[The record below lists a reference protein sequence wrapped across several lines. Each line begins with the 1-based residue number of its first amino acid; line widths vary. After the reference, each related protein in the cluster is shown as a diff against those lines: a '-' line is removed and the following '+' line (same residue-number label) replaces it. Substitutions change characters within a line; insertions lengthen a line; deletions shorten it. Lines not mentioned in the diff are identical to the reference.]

1 MSQIKRYAYRITQGT
16 IQHAMV
22 GLRFPYMSVWIV
34 AIEMKYREIN
44 AEESCASM

>member
-34 AIEMKYREIN
+34 AIEMKYRVES
-44 AEESCASM
+44 AEENCVSM